1 MIKHYASFEI
11 NEQEQNTMLVIFFI
25 LLINFLN
32 FFSIKII
39 YLDSKSLKDYYR
51 KPSTTFSKKISYQKT
66 LRAIGS
72 SIIYQNNSIL
82 KKNEKLNS
90 EFLINFFLKRSLHV
104 GHVWFLKNCFFFLKK
119 SMKKMLMSCFVLKK

>member
-72 SIIYQNNSIL
+72 FIIYQNNSIL
-82 KKNEKLNS
+82 KKKWETELRIFDK
-90 EFLINFFLKRSLHV
+90 FFS
-104 GHVWFLKNCFFFLKK
+104 
-119 SMKKMLMSCFVLKK
+119 